1 MNPDLF
7 RTRSALAAAAALLLV
22 AGLARGA
29 QAQTDYY
36 NTDRG
41 RPVQVEDASPTER
54 YAFELKLAPVRLE
67 RARGGAYRW
76 GLDPE
81 LAYGILPRTQIEL
94 GAPITYVDAAG
105 TRRSGLAGLELSA
118 LHALNAESRTLP
130 AFALRADLLA
140 PVGGLAPDDVYGTF
154 TAIATRTF
162 RLLRVHANAQVTAG
176 PTPIAPAASVAGE
189 QSRWLAGVA
198 ADRTFPLRS
207 VLVTGEVLA
216 SQPIDRDAPLEWT
229 LGTGVRWQWT
239 PTLALDG
246 GIGRRLT
253 GDERAWYLTFGSAY
267 AFALA
272 ALLPGGAR

>member
-1 MNPDLF
+1 MN
-7 RTRSALAAAAALLLV
+7 RKSALSISAIAAAPLLLV
-22 AGLARGA
+22 AGLAPRA
-29 QAQTDYY
+29 DAQTDYY

-41 RPVQVEDASPTER
+41 RPVQVEDAFPTER

-67 RARGGAYRW
+67 RTRDGVYRW

-94 GAPITYVDAAG
+94 GAPITWVDAAG
-105 TRRSGLAGLELSA
+105 ARRSGLAGLELSA
-118 LHALNAESRTLP
+118 LHGLNVESRTLP

-140 PVGGLAPDDVYGTF
+140 PVGALAPDDPTGTF

-176 PTPIAPAASVAGE
+176 PTPDATAANLTE

-207 VLVTGEVLA
+207 LLVTGELLA
-216 SQPIDRDAPLEWT
+216 RQPIASDAPLEWT
-229 LGTGVRWQWT
+229 LGTGVRWQWS
-239 PTLALDG
+239 PRLAIDAG
-246 GIGRRLT
+246 VGRRLT
-253 GDERAWYLTFGSAY
+253 GDERAWYVTFGSAY

>member
-1 MNPDLF
+1 MN
-7 RTRSALAAAAALLLV
+7 RTSALSVRTLAAAPILFL
-22 AGLARGA
+22 AGLAPRA
-29 QAQTDYY
+29 HAQTDYY

-41 RPVQVEDASPTER
+41 RPVQVEDAYPTER

-67 RARGGAYRW
+67 RARGGVYRW

-81 LAYGILPRTQIEL
+81 LAYGVLPRTQIEL
-94 GAPITYVDAAG
+94 GAPITWVDAAG
-105 TRRSGLAGLELSA
+105 ARRSGLSGLELSA
-118 LHALNAESRTLP
+118 LHELNVESRTLP

-140 PVGGLAPDDVYGTF
+140 PVGALAPHDPTGTF

-162 RLLRVHANAQVTAG
+162 RRLRVHANAQVTAG
-176 PTPIAPAASVAGE
+176 PTPDATATNPTE

-207 VLVTGEVLA
+207 LLLTGELLA
-216 SQPIDRDAPLEWT
+216 RQPIVSDAPLEWT
-229 LGTGVRWQWT
+229 LGTGVRWQWS
-239 PTLALDG
+239 PRLALDAG
-246 GIGRRLT
+246 VGRRLT

-267 AFALA
+267 AFAIA